1 MPIYTQIVSATE
13 TKSGGSKTDARKNA
27 PATPSQRGTMDR
39 GKSAP
44 KTKRGYKKKK
54 MEYWNN
60 RKKKK

>member
-13 TKSGGSKTDARKNA
+13 TKSARKNA